1 MPPHPMIDPLTIDDE
16 DILEVPLDPATHA
29 WLAKIARMTKQTPAD
44 VVASM
49 VRDIRVDDE
58 QTHDTVH

>member
-1 MPPHPMIDPLTIDDE
+1 MMIDPSIDDE
-16 DILEVPLDPATHA
+16 DVLEVPIDPATWT
-29 WLAKIARMTKQTPAD
+29 WLEKIARITKQTPAD

-58 QTHDTVH
+58 QTHDTIH